1 MLSDAHVEA
10 TIPVLDLKVSR
21 RFYEGPLGLQPIE
34 SIAPEVEVVYQCRD
48 ASRILIYEH
57 TLMIPSAH
65 TVAHFIVDD
74 VRATVNELRSRG
86 VKFDEYDLPELK
98 TVDGVAK
105 VRGVDFAWFKDPDR
119 NIMGIHN

>member
-10 TIPVLDLKVSR
+10 TIPVIELKLSR
-21 RFYEGPLGLQPIE
+21 RFYEGKLGLEPIE
-34 SIAPEVEVVYQCRD
+34 SIAPDVEVVYRCRD

-65 TVAHFIVDD
+65 TVAHFIVED
-74 VRATVNELRSRG
+74 VRATVDELRSRG

-98 TVDGVAK
+98 TVNGVAK